1 MASEETVEL
10 GPVPEAMI
18 DTLVRSFYSEIQ
30 EHPNLGPIFKKAIP
44 GDWEPHLKTMVSFWS
59 SVMNTTGRYKG
70 QPVPKH
76 VALTGVEQEHF
87 DQWLTLFEDTAIEI
101 CGAGYAAMFMV
112 RAKRIAQSLKFA
124 MFGLPSLP
132 NRIQPSVGFAVTDK
146 S

>member
-1 MASEETVEL
+1 MTTETMPEM
-10 GPVPEAMI
+10 GSVPEVMI
-18 DTLVRSFYSEIQ
+18 DTLVRRFYGEIQ
-30 EHPNLGPIFKKAIP
+30 KHPDLGPIFKKAIP

-76 VALTGVEQEHF
+76 VALKGVEQEHF
-87 DQWLTLFEDTAIEI
+87 DQWLALFEDTAIKT
-101 CGAGYAAMFMV
+101 CGADYAAMFMV

-132 NRIQPSVGFAVTDK
+132 NRIQSPSGFVTTGK
-146 S
+146 G